1 MYIQPTG
8 NICNI
13 STMTGWSA
21 ILYQIPTVGWELG
34 MWHLLPLRNSR
45 VWGDSMSLRLESH
58 YTRLSVK
65 IFDSSLSSRHC
76 TASNTEALCP
86 WSIPE
91 MCLPL
96 VLGERSAAPR
106 IAPGTYFFFSRIFS
120 SYWNRRLMLSSKCQ
134 FITFKP
140 CWRQFSS
147 PYLIVPNKMQQ
158 TFRENLP

>member
-13 STMTGWSA
+13 STKTGWSA
-21 ILYQIPTVGWELG
+21 ILYQIPTVCWELG
-34 MWHLLPLRNSR
+34 MRHLLPLRNSR
-45 VWGDSMSLRLESH
+45 VWGDSMSLRIESH

-65 IFDSSLSSRHC
+65 TFDSSLSSRHC

-91 MCLPL
+91 MFSSSSQVKEAPLPWL
-96 VLGERSAAPR
+96 HQEH
-106 IAPGTYFFFSRIFS
+106 IFFSTMFS
-120 SYWNRRLMLSSKCQ
+120 SYWNRRLMLSPKCQ

-140 CWRQFSS
+140 CWRLFSS